1 MSISSLY
8 RKILGLV
15 AGCTLFVTGLPLSA
29 IPSQLEDKLSTTS
42 PAEPDQEVGC
52 SYLKPMSDAEKV
64 QQLPSIALN
73 VHSHNY
79 EFNWE
84 TMEVN
89 GVPLRKILPQAKF
102 WRLQV
107 FQFSD
112 GTRIGGNS
120 SDYRSFDSEEQRR
133 ETLFNL
139 PFDTLLRVDI
149 DLKNTPGAD
158 EPDEDAK
165 TVSFMVLL
173 HDE

>member
-1 MSISSLY
+1 MATNDSASRMIVRKIQGRTHMSISSFY
-8 RKILGLV
+8 RKALGLV
-15 AGCTLFVTGLPLSA
+15 AGCTLLVTGLPL
-29 IPSQLEDKLSTTS
+29 
-42 PAEPDQEVGC
+42 VGC
-52 SYLKPMSDAEKV
+52 SNTKPMPYAEKV
-64 QQLPSIALN
+64 QQLPSIVLS
-73 VHSHNY
+73 VYSHSHDY
-79 EFNWE
+79 DFNWD

-89 GVPLRKILPQAKF
+89 GVPLIKILPQAKF

-112 GTRIGGNS
+112 GTRIGGNG

-139 PFDTLLRVDI
+139 PFDKLLRVDI